1 MDNIVKYFRLS
12 RLKIN
17 LFFSGF
23 TFSQDT
29 YLLLLG
35 AITGILGG
43 VGAIIFHYCIY
54 YIKMFFFDL
63 PAKFLFGTST
73 LIGNPSDISMIILIA
88 IPAIGGLFVGL
99 ISKFIEKEKKFD
111 SIPSVIDAVASNGG
125 VIKGSVSVTKII
137 LAALSIGTGGAGG
150 KEGPIVQI
158 GSSIGSKFGQILSLT
173 PDKLKILVGC
183 GAASGLAASFNVP
196 LGGALFAMEIILR
209 TYNARSFSPVII
221 ASVFGSIVSRSWLGS
236 EPTFQIP
243 HYELISNY
251 EFIFYI
257 FFGILAGFGAIYFV
271 TIFTKIEKFFASF
284 DTKPKYLKPALGGL
298 LVGIIGV
305 MLPEIYGFSYT
316 NLDRFIYGNA
326 PLLTLF
332 LLFILKPIATG
343 FTIGS
348 GGNGGTFAP
357 SLFTGAM
364 LGGLFGQVISIIFP
378 GTTAPPG
385 AYALVGMAAL
395 TAGTI
400 HAPLTAL
407 VMVFE
412 MTNNYSVILPLMIT
426 IIISNFISKSIL
438 KGSLY
443 TLKFKKEGREIDL
456 YGRRTEIL
464 NRLKI
469 NELIDKN
476 VTLVYEDYLF
486 SKVTEALKE
495 SQFDSILVKSH
506 DEKIIGIITFQDIRN
521 AVLDRE
527 TRNIINSNL
536 LVAGDIM
543 NSSLTTADET
553 ISCEEALKK
562 LESTDYE
569 MIPVFEKTTGSF
581 LGIITKEKI
590 MHRYQKELLIYQDEN
605 IPVN

>member
-1 MDNIVKYFRLS
+1 MDSILKYLRLS

-23 TFSQDT
+23 TFSQDS
-29 YLLLLG
+29 YLLFLG
-35 AITGILGG
+35 AITGVFGG
-43 VGAIIFHYCIY
+43 LGAIVFHYCIY
-54 YIKMFFFDL
+54 YIKTLFFDL
-63 PAKFLFGTST
+63 PANFLFGQSS
-73 LIGNPSDISMIILIA
+73 LIGNKTGLSVTILIA

-99 ISKFIEKEKKFD
+99 ISKFLEEEKKFD

-125 VIKGSVSVTKII
+125 VIKGKVAVTKII
-137 LAALSIGTGGAGG
+137 LSAFSIGTGGAGG

-221 ASVFGSIVSRSWLGS
+221 ASVFGSIVSRSVLGS

-271 TIFTKIEKFFASF
+271 TIYTKIEKMFGSF
-284 DTKPKYLKPALGGL
+284 NIKPKYFKPAIGGL

-316 NLDRFIYGNA
+316 NLDKFIYGNA
-326 PLLTLF
+326 PLLTLL
-332 LLFILKPIATG
+332 LLFVLKPIATG

-364 LGGLFGQVISIIFP
+364 LGGLYGQIMFMLFP
-378 GTTAPPG
+378 GITAPPG

-443 TLKFKKEGREIDL
+443 TIKFKKEGREIDL
-456 YGRRTEIL
+456 YGRRTAIL
-464 NRLKI
+464 NSLRI
-469 NELIDKN
+469 NELIDKT
-476 VTLVYEDYLF
+476 VTFVYVDYSF
-486 SKVTEALKE
+486 NKVTEALKE
-495 SQFDSILVKSH
+495 SQYDSILVKNYA
-506 DEKIIGIITFQDIRN
+506 EKIIGIITFQDIRN

-527 TRNIINSNL
+527 TRNIIHSNL

-543 NSSLTTADET
+543 NSTLTFVDET

-562 LESTDYE
+562 LESTDFE
-569 MIPVFEKTTGSF
+569 VIPVIEKATGDF
-581 LGIITKEKI
+581 LGVITKDKI

-605 IPVN
+605 IPVG

>member
-1 MDNIVKYFRLS
+1 LNNIIKYLRFS

-29 YLLLLG
+29 YLLFLG

-43 VGAIIFHYCIY
+43 LGAIVFHYGIHY
-54 YIKMFFFDL
+54 VKTLFFDL
-63 PAKFLFGTST
+63 PANALFGQST
-73 LIGNPSDISMIILIA
+73 LIGNDSGVSIAILIA
-88 IPAIGGLFVGL
+88 IPTIGGLFVGL
-99 ISKFIEKEKKFD
+99 ISKFLEKEKKFD
-111 SIPSVIDAVASNGG
+111 SIPSVIDAVASSGG
-125 VIKGSVSVTKII
+125 VIKGKVAVKNII
-137 LAALSIGTGGAGG
+137 LSALSIGTGGAGG

-158 GSSIGSKFGQILSLT
+158 GSSIGSKFGQILSLS
-173 PDKLKILVGC
+173 PEKLKILVGC

-221 ASVFGSIVSRSWLGS
+221 ASVFGSIISRSCLGT
-236 EPTFQIP
+236 EPAFLIP
-243 HYELISNY
+243 HFELVSNY

-257 FFGILAGFGAIYFV
+257 VFGVLAGFGAIYFV
-271 TIFTKIEKFFASF
+271 TIFNKIEKFFGSF
-284 DTKPKYLKPALGGL
+284 NTKPKYLKPALGGL
-298 LVGIIGV
+298 LVGLIGII
-305 MLPEIYGFSYT
+305 LPEIYGFSYT

-326 PLLTLF
+326 PLLTLL
-332 LLFILKPIATG
+332 LLFVLKPIATG
-343 FTIGS
+343 FTLGS

-364 LGGLFGQVISIIFP
+364 LGGLFGQIMMIFFP
-378 GTTAPPG
+378 GVSAPPG

-395 TAGTI
+395 TAGTT

-426 IIISNFISKSIL
+426 IIISNFISKYIL

-443 TLKFKKEGREIDL
+443 TLKFKEEGREIDL

-469 NELIDKN
+469 SELIDKN
-476 VTLVYEDYLF
+476 ITFVDIDYSFNQVTV
-486 SKVTEALKE
+486 ALKE
-495 SQFDSILVKSH
+495 SQYDSVLVRNNS
-506 DEKIIGIITFQDIRN
+506 EKIVGIITFQDIRN

-543 NSSLTTADET
+543 NSSLTFTDES

-562 LESTDYE
+562 LESVDFE
-569 MIPVFEKTTGSF
+569 LLPVIEKNTGTF
-581 LGIITKEKI
+581 LGVITKEKI

-605 IPVN
+605 IPTN

>member
-1 MDNIVKYFRLS
+1 MENIKKYLRLY
-12 RLKIN
+12 RQKIY

-23 TFSQDT
+23 TFSQDS
-29 YLLLLG
+29 YLLFLG

-43 VGAIIFHYCIY
+43 IGAIIFHYSIIFIKNLFFY
-54 YIKMFFFDL
+54 Y
-63 PAKFLFGTST
+63 PAKYFFNTNSF
-73 LIGNPSDISMIILIA
+73 IGNYSLSSIIIMIF

-99 ISKFIEKEKKFD
+99 ISKFIEEEKKFD

-125 VIKGSVSVTKII
+125 VIKGRVAITKII
-137 LAALSIGTGGAGG
+137 LSALSIGTGGAGG

-158 GSSIGSKFGQILSLT
+158 GSSIGSKFGQLLSLS
-173 PDKLKILVGC
+173 PDQLKILVGC

-209 TYNARSFSPVII
+209 TYHARSFSPVII
-221 ASVFGSIVSRSWLGS
+221 ASVFGSIISRSWLGS

-243 HYELISNY
+243 QYEFVSNYELI
-251 EFIFYI
+251 FYI
-257 FFGILAGFGAIYFV
+257 LFGIVAGFGAIYFV
-271 TIFTKIEKFFASF
+271 KIFYIIENLFNKFNI
-284 DTKPKYLKPALGGL
+284 KPKYLKPAIGGL

-305 MLPEIYGFSYT
+305 FFPEVYGFFYT
-316 NLDRFIYGNA
+316 NIDRFIYGNA
-326 PLLTLF
+326 TILTLLF
-332 LLFILKPIATG
+332 LFFLKPIATA

-357 SLFTGAM
+357 SIFTGAV
-364 LGGLFGQVISIIFP
+364 LGGLYGQIIGLFFPEIS
-378 GTTAPPG
+378 APPG

-412 MTNNYSVILPLMIT
+412 MTNNYAIILPLMIT

-443 TLKFKKEGREIDL
+443 TLKFKSEGREIDL

-464 NRLKI
+464 NNLKV
-469 NELIDKN
+469 NDLIDTN
-476 VTLVYEDYLF
+476 VTFVYENYSF
-486 SKVTEALKE
+486 NKVTEALKE
-495 SQFDSILVKSH
+495 SQYDSILVKNP
-506 DEKIIGIITFQDIRN
+506 DEKIVGIITFQDIRN

-543 NSSLTTADET
+543 NSSLTFINDTDT
-553 ISCEEALKK
+553 CEKALKI
-562 LESTDYE
+562 LESIDYE
-569 MIPVFEKTTGSF
+569 LLPVIEKESGNF
-581 LGIITKEKI
+581 IGIITKEKI
-590 MHRYQKELLIYQDEN
+590 MHRYQKELLIYQNEN
-605 IPVN
+605 IPV